1 MFSYSSSYI
10 ASSFLTA
17 RPTFLSSSARMR
29 NAFKTE
35 TEHLVLSAH
44 NQYSIEWLVWPTF
57 FCKVDHKCLLVSL
70 PYVPT
75 LEEFQNKLIISLFV
89 FLFFFQPGR
98 VATLV
103 KEDEVT
109 PFELFYICLRCK
121 KKSPSSRQDTKNKPR
136 LVNNR
141 PTELN
146 ICIDKN
152 NCWPR
157 LQQPLEARLYLETV
171 CKINNNEW
179 KKLIFLR
186 VDNNEIYWFSFT
198 QAITWGLAFELVGES
213 ALKYLNER
221 ECTKGGYETF
231 ITTFSPRNGVM
242 APFPV
247 LVFRATEH
255 NSQWLGPA
263 PLDDVA
269 AQVGLDAFIPF
280 LKCLSY
286 HGVKIQCV

>member
-1 MFSYSSSYI
+1 MCWARTINTLLNDLCDLHFFVRLTISVYSSVYPMCQ
-10 ASSFLTA
+10 L
-17 RPTFLSSSARMR
+17 LR
-29 NAFKTE
+29 NFRINWL
-35 TEHLVLSAH
+35 LVYL
-44 NQYSIEWLVWPTF
+44 F
-57 FCKVDHKCLLVSL
+57 FC
-70 PYVPT
+70 
-75 LEEFQNKLIISLFV
+75 
-89 FLFFFQPGR
+89 FFFQPGR